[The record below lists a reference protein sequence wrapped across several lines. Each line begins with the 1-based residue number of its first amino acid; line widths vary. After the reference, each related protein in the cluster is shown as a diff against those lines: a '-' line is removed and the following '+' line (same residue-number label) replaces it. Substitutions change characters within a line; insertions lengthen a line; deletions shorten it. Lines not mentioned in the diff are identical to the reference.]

1 MSQDAESES
10 SSSGVSYPL
19 LMECDLRGGVLSMS
33 ERTSRALRDAE
44 DLAGAAAPE
53 RRALEFSCALG
64 GGGRLW
70 IGARPGEAAPEA
82 GRGLLPL
89 ERSLVRH
96 CFRLEAAERSLRARA
111 RRGGS
116 GGSAIRQIERE
127 RQRLARDLHTGV
139 GQMLAAIRLQLEAIT
154 EQLVDPPGA
163 VQQALGRISTLIHD
177 ALDQVRALSRR
188 LHPPEWQRLT
198 LENAVE
204 QLWGLS
210 GIPAR
215 FEAALRMEPLPA
227 EPGLELKTLVYRA
240 MQEALSN
247 IAHHARATR
256 VEASLEARGGML
268 ELRIADNGVGFNLAG
283 FLSAPPSVASGIG
296 LRSIREQAA
305 GLGGRLDIETGANGT
320 TLTLTAP
327 FFTDRP

>member
-1 MSQDAESES
+1 MA
-10 SSSGVSYPL
+10 
-19 LMECDLRGGVLSMS
+19 CDLRRGVLSMS
-33 ERTSRALRDAE
+33 ERTSRALRRAE
-44 DLAGAAAPE
+44 DLDGADRGAE
-53 RRALEFSCALG
+53 RGALEFSCALG

-70 IGARPGEAAPEA
+70 IGARPAGASPGAAT
-82 GRGLLPL
+82 GLLPL
-89 ERSLVRH
+89 ERSMVRH
-96 CFRLEAAERSLRARA
+96 CFRLVGAERSLRARA

-127 RQRLARDLHTGV
+127 RQRLGRDLHTGV

-154 EQLVDPPGA
+154 EQLGAPPGP
-163 VQQALGRISTLIHD
+163 VQQALERISTLIHD

-198 LENAVE
+198 LESAVE
-204 QLWGLS
+204 QLWSLS

-215 FEAALRMEPLPA
+215 CEASLSLEPLPE

-240 MQEALSN
+240 AQEALSN
-247 IAHHARATR
+247 IAQHARATR

-305 GLGGRLDIETGANGT
+305 ELGGRLDMESGPKGT

-327 FFTDRP
+327 FFPERP